1 MRDYKNILGKID
13 WPIILLYLILIF
25 VGWVNIYAAVYNEE
39 HHSIFDISQ
48 RYGKQ
53 LMWIGLALVIAFAI
67 LLMDSQFFTSF
78 AIPIYGLVLI
88 ALIGVLIFG
97 VETNGARSW
106 FRLGGFKLQP
116 SEFAKFATS
125 LALAKY
131 LSALSINMKDIKTK
145 VVAAVIIGLP
155 AVLILLQNDPG
166 STLVYEAFIFVLYR
180 EGLSGNILLFGIL
193 AILVFV
199 LTLIFGPVTIIIT
212 ATYTYIV
219 IYGLMK
225 YDVKVT
231 FTALCIFTGL
241 TLSFFYFDFSSTVLY
256 FGIIGGIL
264 FLIVFLITRKEMRDK
279 TNHYLGIFIFVI
291 ACFYIFSLDFTFNKV
306 LKEHQRTR
314 ITVLLGEEEKLID
327 QIEALKL
334 NRDAEGISK
343 EEKQTIRDNIG
354 AKRFSLREL
363 RQGNGWNI
371 KQSLIAIGSGGFTG
385 KGFLEGTQT
394 KFNFV
399 PEQST
404 DFIFC
409 TIGEEWGFLGTFF
422 LMCVYISLFIRIL
435 FLAERQRSIFSR
447 IYGYAV
453 ASILFFHFL
462 INIGM
467 TIGLAPVIGIPLP
480 FISYGGSSLWSFTIL
495 LFIFIKLDSERLL
508 VLR

>member
-1 MRDYKNILGKID
+1 MRGYKNILGKVD
-13 WPIILLYLILIF
+13 WVIILLYLVLVL
-25 VGWVNIYAAVYNEE
+25 VGWINIYAAVYNEE

-53 LMWIGLALVIAFAI
+53 LMWIVFALIIAYVI
-67 LLMDSQFFTSF
+67 LLVDSQFYTSF
-78 AIPIYGLVLI
+78 AIPIYVIVMVALV
-88 ALIGVLIFG
+88 GVLLFG

-106 FRLGGFKLQP
+106 FRLGSFKLQP

-131 LSALSINMKDIKTK
+131 LSALNINMKDIKTK
-145 VVAAVIIGLP
+145 VMAAVIIGLP
-155 AVLILLQNDPG
+155 AVLILLQNDTG
-166 STLVYEAFIFVLYR
+166 STLVYAAFIFVLYR

-199 LTLIFGPVTIIIT
+199 LTLIFGPVNIILT
-212 ATYTYIV
+212 AAFAYII

-225 YDVKVT
+225 YDVKVAFISASVFSALT
-231 FTALCIFTGL
+231 F
-241 TLSFFYFDFSSTVLY
+241 SFFHFEFNSNVMYY
-256 FGIIGGIL
+256 GIAGSL
-264 FLIVFLITRKEMRDK
+264 FFLVVFLLTRKEMK
-279 TNHYLGIFIFVI
+279 GKAIHYLGIAIFVLT
-291 ACFYIFSLDFTFNKV
+291 CFYIFSIDFAFNKV

-314 ITVLLGEEEKLID
+314 ITVLLGEEEKLVE
-327 QIEALKL
+327 QIEALKME
-334 NRDAEGISK
+334 RDAEGVSK
-343 EEKQTIRDNIG
+343 EEKQIIRDNIG

-385 KGFLEGTQT
+385 KGFLDGTQT

-422 LMCVYISLFIRIL
+422 LVCVYIALFLRIL

-495 LFIFIKLDSERLL
+495 LFIFVKLDSERLL
-508 VLR
+508 VMR

>member
-1 MRDYKNILGKID
+1 MRGYKNILGKVD
-13 WPIILLYLILIF
+13 WSVILLYLILVF
-25 VGWVNIYAAVYNEE
+25 VGWINIYAAVYNEE
-39 HHSIFDISQ
+39 HHSIFDVSQ

-53 LMWIGLALVIAFAI
+53 LMWIGLALIIAFVI
-67 LLMDSQFFTSF
+67 LLVDSQFFTSF
-78 AIPIYGLVLI
+78 AIPIYGFVLLSLV
-88 ALIGVLIFG
+88 GVLLLG
-97 VETNGARSW
+97 VKINGATSW
-106 FRLGGFKLQP
+106 FQFGSVKIQP

-131 LSALSINMKDIKTK
+131 LSALNINMKDVKTK
-145 VVAAVIIGLP
+145 VMAAVIIGLP
-155 AVLILLQNDPG
+155 AVLILLQNDTG
-166 STLVYEAFIFVLYR
+166 STLVYAAFIFVLYR
-180 EGLSGNILLFGIL
+180 EGLSGNILLFGVL

-199 LTLIFGPVTIIIT
+199 LTLIFGPVNIILT
-212 ATYTYIV
+212 AAFAYIV

-225 YDVKVT
+225 YDAK
-231 FTALCIFTGL
+231 TAFIAVLVFSVL
-241 TLSFFYFDFSSTVLY
+241 TYVFFHFELTSKALY
-256 FGIIGGIL
+256 YSIGGGL
-264 FLIVFLITRKEMRDK
+264 FCLVVFLITRKEMRDK
-279 TNHYLGIFIFVI
+279 SIHYLGIAIFVLTS
-291 ACFYIFSLDFTFNKV
+291 FYIFSIDFAFNKV

-314 ITVLLGEEEKLID
+314 ITVLLGEEEKLVE
-327 QIEALKL
+327 QIEALKIE
-334 NRDAEGISK
+334 RDAEGISK
-343 EEKQTIRDNIG
+343 EEKQIIRDNIG

-409 TIGEEWGFLGTFF
+409 TIGEEWGFMGTFF
-422 LMCVYISLFIRIL
+422 LVLVYIALFLRIL